1 MKLDVYPR
9 FPADRNLYERKLTD
23 LWRATN
29 QQVNQLTE
37 GQITAV
43 HNAATSV
50 PTTGTFAPGDFIRN
64 SAPSE
69 LGTAGSK
76 YVLTGWLCTVGGT
89 PGTFVQCRALTG
101 A

>member
-43 HNAATSV
+43 HNAATSA
-50 PTTGTFAPGDFIRN
+50 PTSGTFAPGDFIRN
-64 SAPSE
+64 SAPVE
-69 LGTAGSK
+69 AGTAGSK

>member
-1 MKLDVYPR
+1 VKLEVFPR
-9 FPADRNLYERKLTD
+9 FPADRNQYERKLTD

-50 PTTGTFAPGDFIRN
+50 PTSGTFAPGDFIRN